1 MPDAVLH
8 CTTDCHLTLKHE
20 RKYPSWRWHMRAK
33 DAVGRYGENLA
44 VRHLEAEGWRVVAR
58 NWRAASGELDV
69 IALDRDI
76 VVAVEVKTRRGTAYG
91 YPAEAVTPA
100 KLARIRRLMGEWLS
114 LGLIRATSV
123 RVDVIAVV
131 IPRSGAAQVEHLRGV
146 W

>member
-1 MPDAVLH
+1 
-8 CTTDCHLTLKHE
+8 
-20 RKYPSWRWHMRAK
+20 MRAK